1 MNKLKNKLFGNSKP
15 KNINSHNLRQLP
27 VLSPN
32 SKINFLNEEKPC
44 NKYDHEYEYVGVN
57 DDIER
62 EYDNVG
68 YKTNNNSRSSK
79 ISKLPPIKYNKPSHK
94 VNKITNQEEPE
105 LENDVFTPESNE
117 YNEDNYDNKEYSQ
130 IYSKKYSKEQSNK
143 NDKKYN
149 NLSHYSKFS
158 NKYGTMDDLSTIDQ
172 EIKLAENKLTKLK
185 EEKKLTS
192 KKKKYNITKLNLNND
207 NNDNNNELKNVEKKE
222 IEEREKDKGRD
233 KGKEDNNHN
242 DNKYDY
248 FNDKSIFFKFPTLHN
263 EYEVK
268 YLEICNLCDY
278 YHYQNYDRNKYN
290 YYYQEKNSFYY
301 RYKYYL
307 RNCYLFYP
315 KYVNYGK
322 RR

>member
-57 DDIER
+57 DNVER

-79 ISKLPPIKYNKPSHK
+79 ISKLPPIKYNKPSNK
-94 VNKITNQEEPE
+94 VDKMTNQEEPE
-105 LENDVFTPESNE
+105 LENDVFTPESNK
-117 YNEDNYDNKEYSQ
+117 YNEDNYDNKEYNQ
-130 IYSKKYSKEQSNK
+130 VYSKKYSEEK
-143 NDKKYN
+143 NNNGKKYN
-149 NLSHYSKFS
+149 NLSHYSKYS
-158 NKYGTMDDLSTIDQ
+158 NKYGTMNDLSTIDQ
-172 EIKLAENKLTKLK
+172 EIELAQNKLTELK
-185 EEKKLTS
+185 EEKKLNN
-192 KKKKYNITKLNLNND
+192 KKKKYNIMKLNLNND
-207 NNDNNNELKNVEKKE
+207 NDNELKNLNRKEKN
-222 IEEREKDKGRD
+222 RD
-233 KGKEDNNHN
+233 KIKDEDKTNYNKS
-242 DNKYDY
+242 KYDY
-248 FNDKSIFFKFPTLHN
+248 FNDKSIFFKFPTIHN
-263 EYEVK
+263 EYEVR

-290 YYYQEKNSFYY
+290 YYYQKKNNFYY
-301 RYKYYL
+301 KYKYYL
-307 RNCYLFYP
+307 GNCYLFYP